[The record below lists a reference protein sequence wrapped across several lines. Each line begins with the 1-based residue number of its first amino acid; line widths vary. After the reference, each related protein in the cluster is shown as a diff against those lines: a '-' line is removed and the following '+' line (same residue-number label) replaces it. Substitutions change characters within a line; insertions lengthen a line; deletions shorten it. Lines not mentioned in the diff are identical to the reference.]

1 MPKICI
7 DAGHYGKQN
16 WNLKANPVYYES
28 VMAWDLHL
36 MIKEELG
43 KYRGIEVVTTRKN
56 QAKDLPVTDRGRAAA
71 GCDLLLSVHSNACN
85 SENVD
90 RAVVIYPVSG
100 KEAGLAAELAKC
112 ITATMELHDQPQTYI
127 RWNSA
132 HNADYYGVI
141 RGAAAVG
148 VPALI
153 LEHSFHTCLRSVA
166 WLQKQENLRKLAV
179 AEAAIVAN
187 RYGCLLENEATDQP
201 LPGSFSIFKTPYRV
215 KIGAYN
221 NIQNAINQYS
231 KAHELGFDQTYI
243 EDADGKVVMY

>member
-28 VMAWDLHL
+28 IMAWDLHL
-36 MIKEELG
+36 MLKEELE
-43 KYRGIEVVTTRKN
+43 KYQGMEIVTTRKD
-56 QAKDLPVTDRGRAAA
+56 QAKDMEVSARGRAAI

-85 SENVD
+85 NDTVD
-90 RAVVIYPVSG
+90 RGVVIHPVSG
-100 KEAGLAAELAKC
+100 KESNLATSLAQC
-112 ITATMELHDQPQTYI
+112 ITETMNLHDQPQTYI
-127 RWNSA
+127 RWNSS

-141 RGAAAVG
+141 RGAASVG

-166 WLQKQENLRKLAV
+166 WLQQKENLRKMAI
-179 AEAAIVAN
+179 AEAAIIAK
-187 RYGCLLENEATDQP
+187 RYQCLPINEATDDP
-201 LPGSFSIFKTPYRV
+201 LPSSTSIFTTPYRV

-221 NIQNAINQYS
+221 NIQNAINQYH
-231 KAHELGFDQTYI
+231 KAHELGFDQAYI
-243 EDADGKVVMY
+243 EDAKGKVVMY